1 MYVSSIPQVS
11 IFCKVN
17 VYFTS
22 LFQGRGQKLICLKN
36 DYLGATFSQQGFL
49 VKFIAQPHRY
59 QEDTVEGTL
68 TQNNS

>member
-1 MYVSSIPQVS
+1 MSPPFPKCL

-22 LFQGRGQKLICLKN
+22 LFQGRGQKLFCLKN
-36 DYLGATFSQQGFL
+36 DCLGATFSQQGFL

-59 QEDTVEGTL
+59 EEDMVEGTL
-68 TQNNS
+68 MQNNS